1 MDRLEEGW
9 LHNKVVD
16 VLLIRDSD
24 FMEDADLGR
33 ARRDASR
40 RLRYFSE

>member
-1 MDRLEEGW
+1 MDRLEEGR

-24 FMEDADLGR
+24 FMEDTDLGR
-33 ARRDASR
+33 ARRDTRR
-40 RLRYFSE
+40 RLR